1 VTLNLGNEED
11 EIPDGAALEI
21 DERQRVGA
29 IGKASE
35 ALEYI
40 ERARGHLYSFH
51 QLMGRGDIE
60 FGVACDLLE
69 SAGLGDDAAR
79 LRQEIVG
86 RNALDGRWSFQ
97 IVDEF
102 DDLYY
107 SPARDEVRRLEEQH
121 LNGRRHAYEAS
132 LKEQRR
138 THGHPA
144 HTSQPRRSE
153 SERTS

>member
-1 VTLNLGNEED
+1 MRDKSDANET
-11 EIPDGAALEI
+11 PDSQTSET
-21 DERQRVGA
+21 DKRVAA

-69 SAGLGDDAAR
+69 SAGIADDAAR
-79 LRQEIVG
+79 LRREIVG

-107 SPARDEVRRLEEQH
+107 EPARYEVRRLEQRH
-121 LNGRRHAYEAS
+121 LNGHRHAYEAS

-138 THGHPA
+138 TVGHPA
-144 HTSQPRRSE
+144 HTSRPPHSK
-153 SERTS
+153 

>member
-1 VTLNLGNEED
+1 MRDKSDSD
-11 EIPDGAALEI
+11 ETPGSGWPETDK
-21 DERQRVGA
+21 RVAA

-69 SAGLGDDAAR
+69 SAGIADDAAR
-79 LRQEIVG
+79 LRREIVG

-107 SPARDEVRRLEEQH
+107 EPARYEVRRLEQQH
-121 LNGRRHAYEAS
+121 LNGHRHAYEAG

-138 THGHPA
+138 TFGHPA
-144 HTSQPRRSE
+144 HTSRPPHSK
-153 SERTS
+153 

>member
-1 VTLNLGNEED
+1 MTLRYRIEE
-11 EIPDGAALEI
+11 EETSDGGALES

-60 FGVACDLLE
+60 FGAACDLLDA
-69 SAGLGDDAAR
+69 AGLADDAAR

-107 SPARDEVRRLEEQH
+107 TPARDEVRRLEEQH
-121 LNGRRHAYEAS
+121 LNGRRHAYEAN

-144 HTSQPRRSE
+144 HTSRPGRSE
-153 SERTS
+153 NDETS

>member
-1 VTLNLGNEED
+1 MTRRQKRDED
-11 EIPDGAALEI
+11 ESP
-21 DERQRVGA
+21 
-29 IGKASE
+29 
-35 ALEYI
+35 
-40 ERARGHLYSFH
+40 
-51 QLMGRGDIE
+51 GRGDIE

-69 SAGLGDDAAR
+69 SAGLSDDAAR

-86 RNALDGRWSFQ
+86 RNVLDGRWSFQ

-102 DDLYY
+102 DDLYN
-107 SPARDEVRRLEEQH
+107 SPARHEVRRLEQLH

-144 HTSQPRRSE
+144 HTSRPRGSASDE
-153 SERTS
+153 TS